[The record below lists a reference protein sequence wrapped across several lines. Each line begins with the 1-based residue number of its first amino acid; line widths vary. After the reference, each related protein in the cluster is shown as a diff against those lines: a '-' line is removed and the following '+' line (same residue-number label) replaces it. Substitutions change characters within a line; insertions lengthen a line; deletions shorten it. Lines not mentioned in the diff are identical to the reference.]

1 MHRLRS
7 RLDLEDRS
15 LIFVDYIEGIGADD
29 PYGAVFYRSDNFS
42 QWGSTKPGPA
52 APEYVVATPD
62 VRIARKMLVDAVLDG
77 RRVIDI
83 ESEPVPEEYAKAAM
97 ASGITQNPILTMP
110 GSKALELFDRRRFV
124 ALHTIR
130 EMSEVELAAACD
142 RTAAKLVLLECER
155 RGFMW
160 EGELTKPKF
169 NLSTSKTGRFSCVG
183 FNVMSIK
190 KDKRHA
196 LEARPR
202 YALVSFDFKSIDGRS
217 VVALSEE
224 GRARYGS
231 EPDVYSAIAAD
242 VYEMQVDDEMRERFK
257 IDFFQYAYGPYS
269 AFRSDHVGY
278 LCGRLPWVEE
288 LREKLYDEKIHD
300 HMGQGLAWEA
310 QRMSSRAFNAGLRN
324 SLPILCCSNDLHPLF
339 TVHDELLIE
348 LDMDHPDAI
357 WPLRDKLEAG
367 ASEATG
373 VKHVVK
379 LKTGR
384 TYAEC

>member
-1 MHRLRS
+1 MRRVS
-7 RLDLEDRS
+7 RWYDRQGP

-29 PYGAVFYRSDNFS
+29 PYGAIFYRSDGLI

-52 APEYVVATPD
+52 SSGYVVATPD
-62 VRIARKMLVDAVLDG
+62 VRIARQVLVDAAVDG
-77 RRVIDI
+77 RRVIDV
-83 ESEPVPEEYAKAAM
+83 ESEPVPEEYAKAAL

-110 GSKALELFDRRRFV
+110 GEKALELFDRRRRRAMHV
-124 ALHTIR
+124 VGDMT
-130 EMSEVELAAACD
+130 EVELASSCD

-155 RGFMW
+155 RGFLW
-160 EGELTKPKF
+160 EGQLTKPKF
-169 NLSTSKTGRFSCVG
+169 NLGTSKTGRFGCVG

-190 KDKRHA
+190 KDTRSK
-196 LEARPR
+196 LEARPGH
-202 YALVSFDFKSIDGRS
+202 ALVSFDFKSIDGRS

-224 GRARYGS
+224 GRVRYGS
-231 EPDVYSAIAAD
+231 EPDVYGAIFAD
-242 VYEMQVDDEMRERFK
+242 VYDRPADDESRAQFK
-257 IDFFQYAYGPYS
+257 LDFFQYAYGPCS
-269 AFRSDHVGY
+269 KFKSDHIGY
-278 LCGRLPWVEE
+278 LNGALPWVEE
-288 LREKLYDEKIHD
+288 LREKLYDPNVHD
-300 HMGQGLAWEA
+300 HIGQGLAWEA

-324 SLPILCCSNDLHPLF
+324 SLSILCCSKELHPLF

-348 LDMDHPDAI
+348 LDMDHPDSI
-357 WPLRDKLEAG
+357 WPLRDKLEEG